1 MRPIVIA
8 ALLALVSACST
19 YTTPGA
25 GVSLG
30 SIAEQDGDISEAYQR
45 EPAAT
50 FPAHMA
56 VVRVASSG
64 YRSGSTGSVG
74 TGAFSVVT
82 TRDIETE
89 ESLARLAALPRV
101 AAVAP
106 VSRLLLPGYLSS
118 VRDLRTAAAQLRA
131 DVILIYT
138 IDTRF
143 RTEATDV
150 GPLQTIAL
158 GFLPN
163 RKATVHATFAFMIVD
178 VRTGFIYGTG
188 ESSATGDQRSNIW
201 GTDAAIESAR
211 LDAERKAFE
220 TGLGEVESLWA
231 SVLSQHDTG
240 PGSR

>member
-1 MRPIVIA
+1 MRLALTV
-8 ALLALVSACST
+8 ALLFLVGACST

-25 GVSLG
+25 GVALG
-30 SIAEQDGDISEAYQR
+30 SIAEQDGDISEAYSR

-56 VVRVASSG
+56 IVRVASSG
-64 YRSGSTGSVG
+64 YRSRSSSSVG

-106 VSRLLLPGYLSS
+106 VSRLLLPGNLGS
-118 VRDLRTAAAQLRA
+118 VRDLRTSAAQLRA
-131 DVILIYT
+131 DVMLIYT

-188 ESSATGDQRSNIW
+188 ESTATGDQRSNLW
-201 GTDAAIESAR
+201 GTEAAIEAAR
-211 LDAERKAFE
+211 LKAEREAFE
-220 TGLGEVESLWA
+220 TGIGEVEKLWTSILA
-231 SVLSQHDTG
+231 QHDNG
-240 PGSR
+240 NR

>member
-1 MRPIVIA
+1 MRLALTV
-8 ALLALVSACST
+8 ALLFLAGACST

-25 GVSLG
+25 GVALG
-30 SIAEQDGDISEAYQR
+30 SIAEQDGDISEAYSR

-50 FPAHMA
+50 FPVNMA
-56 VVRVASSG
+56 IVRVASSG
-64 YRSGSTGSVG
+64 YRSRSSSSVG
-74 TGAFSVVT
+74 SGAFSVVT

-89 ESLARLAALPRV
+89 ESLSRLAALPRV

-106 VSRLLLPGYLSS
+106 VSRLLLPGNLGS
-118 VRDLRTAAAQLRA
+118 VRDLRTSAAQLRA
-131 DVILIYT
+131 DVMLIYT

-188 ESSATGDQRSNIW
+188 ETTATGDQRSNLW
-201 GTDAAIESAR
+201 GTEAAIEAAR
-211 LDAERKAFE
+211 LKAEREAFE
-220 TGLGEVESLWA
+220 TGIGEVEKLWTSILA
-231 SVLSQHDTG
+231 QHDNG
-240 PGSR
+240 NR